1 MLARLYCGDIYRD
14 ATTPREAFTAHFQR
28 PFSTA
33 PAECQ
38 LVEMSLTP
46 DMILVLGL
54 VAFTML
60 MLVLEWIRADMVA
73 LLVVVTI
80 GLTGLIPSER
90 VFNGFA
96 GNAVIAIIA
105 IMIMGEGLDRAG
117 VLNLTARFVMK
128 MARGME
134 SRLGLVINMVA
145 SLFSAII
152 PSQALAALMIP
163 VSSRLS
169 ARTGVPLSR
178 LLLPMAFCI
187 LTATNTT
194 LIANSPLIVLND
206 LIASA
211 NANLPPGAHTIPRF
225 GLFSV
230 TPVGLT
236 LAVIG
241 VLYFYFFGRKL
252 LPGHEDQ
259 RLKVT
264 PGRTESYFAE
274 TYGIGGE
281 TAELTVTAE
290 SPLVGMS
297 IGEVEQLH
305 DAPLIL
311 AIKSGNDARMAPP
324 ADHVIWVGSVLGVL
338 GPREQLNQF
347 ANNQLCRLSTRMR
360 QLGELFNPTRAGIS
374 EVVIPPSSRFIKQ
387 KIGELRL
394 RKRFGISVLAVTRG
408 EQIFRDDLRSVSLRA
423 GDTLALHSNW
433 RDLSLAAEDKDLVVV
448 TDIPKEEQRPG
459 KIWQAVGFFVLAK
472 CLALFTQLDLSVAM
486 MTGAIGMLLTG
497 VLNMDEAYKAINWK
511 TIFVTACLIPLGW
524 SMDSTGTAA
533 WVAQV
538 VLQHLGN
545 ASPYILQASLAI
557 LTLLFSQVM
566 SNVGATVMMVPV
578 AISVAVATGGNPSA
592 YALIVAVSSS
602 NTFLLSSGHPAL
614 MMVTGPGGYRGK
626 DFLRVGIPLTLLV
639 LVVTL
644 VVINLMFR

>member
-1 MLARLYCGDIYRD
+1 VGL
-14 ATTPREAFTAHFQR
+14 T
-28 PFSTA
+28 
-33 PAECQ
+33 
-38 LVEMSLTP
+38 LTP
-46 DMILVLGL
+46 DMMLVLGL
-54 VAFTML
+54 VGFTML

-117 VLNLTARFVMK
+117 VLNLTARFVMR
-128 MARGME
+128 MARGVE

-211 NANLPPGAHTIPRF
+211 NANLLPGAHTIPKF

-252 LPGHEDQ
+252 LPGHEDE

-305 DAPLIL
+305 DSPMIL

-324 ADHVIWVGSVLGVL
+324 VDHVIWVGSVLGVL
-338 GPREQLNQF
+338 GPREQLSQF

-387 KIGELRL
+387 TIGDLRL

-408 EQIFRDDLRSVSLRA
+408 EQVFREDVRTVTLRA
-423 GDTLALHSNW
+423 GDTMVLHSNW
-433 RDLSLAAEDKDLVVV
+433 RDLSLASEDKDLVVV

-497 VLNMDEAYKAINWK
+497 VLNMDEAYKAVNWK

>member
-1 MLARLYCGDIYRD
+1 M
-14 ATTPREAFTAHFQR
+14 
-28 PFSTA
+28 
-33 PAECQ
+33 
-38 LVEMSLTP
+38 V
-46 DMILVLGL
+46 LVLGL
-54 VAFTML
+54 VGFTML

-73 LLVVVTI
+73 LLVVVVI
-80 GLTGLIPSER
+80 GLTGLIPSDR

-96 GNAVIAIIA
+96 GNAVIAIMA

-117 VLNLTARFVMK
+117 VLNLTARFVMR
-128 MARGME
+128 MARGVE
-134 SRLGLVINMVA
+134 SRLGVVINLVA
-145 SLFSAII
+145 SLFSAVI

-211 NANLPPGAHTIPRF
+211 NVNLPPGAHTIPKF

-230 TPVGLT
+230 TPIGLA
-236 LAVIG
+236 LALLG
-241 VLYFYFFGRKL
+241 VAYFYFFGRKL
-252 LPGHEDQ
+252 LPGHEDE

-305 DAPLIL
+305 GAPLIL

-338 GPREQLNQF
+338 GPRDQLTQF

-374 EVVIPPSSRFIKQ
+374 EVVIPPVSRFIKHTV
-387 KIGELRL
+387 GELRL
-394 RKRFGISVLAVTRG
+394 RKRFGISVLAVNRG
-408 EQIFRDDLRSVSLRA
+408 DQVFRDDVRGVNLRA
-423 GDTLALHSNW
+423 GDTVVLHSNW
-433 RDLSLAAEDKDLVVV
+433 RDLALASEDKDLVVV

-472 CLALFTQLDLSVAM
+472 CLALFTNLDLSVAM
-486 MTGAIGMLLTG
+486 MTGAIGMLLSG
-497 VLNMDEAYKAINWK
+497 VLNMDEAYRAINWK

-524 SMDSTGTAA
+524 SMDATGTAA
-533 WVAQV
+533 WIAQV
-538 VLQHLGN
+538 VLQHLGG
-545 ASPYILQASLAI
+545 ASPWVLQACLAI

-566 SNVGATVMMVPV
+566 SNVGATVMMVPI

-614 MMVTGPGGYRGK
+614 MMITGPGGYRGK
-626 DFLRVGIPLTLLV
+626 DFLRVGAPLTVLV

-644 VVINLMFR
+644 IAINLMFH

>member
-1 MLARLYCGDIYRD
+1 VAL
-14 ATTPREAFTAHFQR
+14 T
-28 PFSTA
+28 
-33 PAECQ
+33 
-38 LVEMSLTP
+38 LTP
-46 DMILVLGL
+46 EMMLVLGL
-54 VAFTML
+54 VCFTML

-73 LLVVVTI
+73 LLVVVVI
-80 GLTGLIPSER
+80 GLTGLIPSDR

-105 IMIMGEGLDRAG
+105 IMIMGAGLDRAG
-117 VLNLTARFVMK
+117 VLGLTAQFVMR
-128 MARGME
+128 MARGKE
-134 SRLGLVINMVA
+134 SRLGVVINAVT
-145 SLFSAII
+145 SLFSAVI

-163 VSSRLS
+163 VTSRLS
-169 ARTGVPLSR
+169 ARTGVPISR

-211 NANLPPGAHTIPRF
+211 NANLPPGAQTVPKF

-230 TPVGLT
+230 TPVGLA
-236 LAVIG
+236 LAVAG
-241 VLYFYFFGRKL
+241 VLFFYLYANKL
-252 LPGHEDQ
+252 LPEREDERQ
-259 RLKVT
+259 KVT

-274 TYGIGGE
+274 TYGIVGE
-281 TAELTVTAE
+281 TSELTVTAE

-305 DAPLIL
+305 GAPLIL
-311 AIKSGNDARMAPP
+311 AIKSGNEARMAPP
-324 ADHVIWVGSVLGVL
+324 ADQVIWVGSVLGVL
-338 GPREQLNQF
+338 GPREQLAQF

-374 EVVIPPSSRFIKQ
+374 EAVVPPNSRFIRQ
-387 KIGELRL
+387 SLGDLRL
-394 RKRFGISVLAVTRG
+394 RKRYGISVLAVHRG
-408 EQIFRDDLRSVSLRA
+408 DQVFRDDLRAVNLRA
-423 GDTLALHSNW
+423 GDTLVLHSSW

-448 TDIPKEEQRPG
+448 TDIPREEQRPN
-459 KIWQAVGFFVLAK
+459 KIWQAVAFFLLAK
-472 CLALFTQLDLSVAM
+472 GLALFTNLDLSVAM
-486 MTGAIGMLLTG
+486 MTGAIGMLLCG
-497 VLNMDEAYKAINWK
+497 VLNMDEAYKAVNWK

-533 WVAQV
+533 WVAQEV
-538 VLQHLGN
+538 LVHLGHASPWVLQ
-545 ASPYILQASLAI
+545 SSLAI

-614 MMVTGPGGYRGK
+614 MMVTGPGDYSSR
-626 DFLRVGIPLTLLV
+626 DFLRAGVPLTLIV
-639 LVVTL
+639 LVITL
-644 VVINLMFR
+644 VVINLMYR

>member
-1 MLARLYCGDIYRD
+1 MAL
-14 ATTPREAFTAHFQR
+14 
-28 PFSTA
+28 
-33 PAECQ
+33 
-38 LVEMSLTP
+38 SLTP
-46 DMILVLGL
+46 EMVLVLGL
-54 VAFTML
+54 VGFTML

-73 LLVVVTI
+73 LLVVVVI
-80 GLTGLIPSER
+80 GLTGLIPSDR

-117 VLNLTARFVMK
+117 VLGLTANFVMR
-128 MARGME
+128 MARGVE
-134 SRLGLVINMVA
+134 SRLGVVINLVA
-145 SLFSAII
+145 SLFSAVI

-163 VSSRLS
+163 VSSRLA

-211 NANLPPGAHTIPRF
+211 NVNLPPGAHTIPKF

-236 LAVIG
+236 LALLG
-241 VLYFYFFGRKL
+241 VGYFYFFGHRL
-252 LPGHEDQ
+252 LPGHEDE

-274 TYGIGGE
+274 TYGIVGE

-305 DAPLIL
+305 GAPLIL

-374 EVVIPPSSRFIKQ
+374 EVVIPPVSRFIRQ
-387 KIGELRL
+387 TVGELRL
-394 RKRFGISVLAVTRG
+394 RKRFGISVLAVNRG
-408 EQIFRDDLRSVSLRA
+408 DQVFRDDVRSVSLRA
-423 GDTLALHSNW
+423 GDTVVLHSNW
-433 RDLSLAAEDKDLVVV
+433 RDLSLAAEDRDLVVV
-448 TDIPKEEQRPG
+448 TDIPKEQQRPG

-472 CLALFTQLDLSVAM
+472 CLALFTNLDLSVAM

-497 VLNMDEAYKAINWK
+497 VLNMDEAYKAVNWK

-524 SMDSTGTAA
+524 SMDATGTAA
-533 WVAQV
+533 WIAQV
-538 VLQHLGN
+538 VLDHLGS
-545 ASPYILQASLAI
+545 ASPWLLQLCLAV

-566 SNVGATVMMVPV
+566 SNVGATVMMVPI

-614 MMVTGPGGYRGK
+614 MMVTGPGGYKGR
-626 DFLRVGIPLTLLV
+626 DFLRVGLPLTFLV

-644 VVINLMFR
+644 LAINLLFH

>member
-1 MLARLYCGDIYRD
+1 VGL
-14 ATTPREAFTAHFQR
+14 
-28 PFSTA
+28 
-33 PAECQ
+33 
-38 LVEMSLTP
+38 SLTP
-46 DMILVLGL
+46 EMYLVLGL
-54 VAFTML
+54 VAFTMV

-73 LLVVVTI
+73 LLVVVVI
-80 GLTGLIPSER
+80 GLTGLIPPDR

-96 GNAVIAIIA
+96 GTAVIAIIA

-117 VLNLTARFVMK
+117 VLNLTAQFVIR
-128 MARGME
+128 MAGGME
-134 SRLGLVINMVA
+134 SRLGVVINVVA
-145 SLFSAII
+145 SMFSSVI

-169 ARTGVPLSR
+169 ARTGVPISR

-194 LIANSPLIVLND
+194 LIANSSLIVLND

-211 NANLPPGAHTIPRF
+211 NANLLPGAHTIAKF

-230 TPVGLT
+230 TPVGLA
-236 LAVIG
+236 LALVG
-241 VLYFYFFGRKL
+241 VLYFYLFGRKL
-252 LPGHEDQ
+252 LPGHEDE

-274 TYGIGGE
+274 TYGIVGE

-305 DAPLIL
+305 DSPLIL
-311 AIKSGNDARMAPP
+311 AIKSGNEARMAPP
-324 ADHVIWVGSVLGVL
+324 GDLVIWVGSVLGVL

-347 ANNQLCRLSTRMR
+347 ANNQLCRLSTQMR

-374 EVVIPPSSRFIKQ
+374 EVVIPPVSRFIKQ
-387 KIGELRL
+387 TIGDLRL

-408 EQIFRDDLRSVSLRA
+408 EQVFRDDVREVSLRA
-423 GDTLALHSNW
+423 GDTVVLHSNW
-433 RDLSLAAEDKDLVVV
+433 RDLALAAEDKDLVVV

-459 KIWQAVGFFVLAK
+459 KIWQAVGFFLMAQG
-472 CLALFTQLDLSVAM
+472 LALFTNLDLSVAM
-486 MTGAIGMLLTG
+486 MTGAVAMLLSG
-497 VLNMDEAYKAINWK
+497 VLNMDEAYRAVNWK
-511 TIFVTACLIPLGW
+511 TVFVIACLIPLGW
-524 SMDSTGTAA
+524 SMDATGTAA
-533 WVAQV
+533 WLAQQI
-538 VLQHLGN
+538 LHYFGSS
-545 ASPYILQASLAI
+545 SPYLLQLVLAL

-566 SNVGATVMMVPV
+566 SNVGATVMMVPI

-614 MMVTGPGGYRGK
+614 MMITGPGGYRGK
-626 DFLRVGIPLTLLV
+626 DFLRIGLPLTGLILL
-639 LVVTL
+639 VTL
-644 VVINLMFR
+644 VAINLMFH

>member
-1 MLARLYCGDIYRD
+1 MGL
-14 ATTPREAFTAHFQR
+14 
-28 PFSTA
+28 
-33 PAECQ
+33 
-38 LVEMSLTP
+38 SLTP
-46 DMILVLGL
+46 EMILVLGL
-54 VAFTML
+54 VGFTML

-73 LLVVVTI
+73 LLVVVVI

-117 VLNLTARFVMK
+117 VLNLTARFVMR

-134 SRLGLVINMVA
+134 SRLGVVINLVA
-145 SLFSAII
+145 SLFSAVI

-163 VSSRLS
+163 VSSRLA

-211 NANLPPGAHTIPRF
+211 NANLPPGAHTIPKF

-230 TPVGLT
+230 TPIGLA
-236 LAVIG
+236 LALLG
-241 VLYFYFFGRKL
+241 VAYFYFFGRKI
-252 LPGHEDQ
+252 LPGHEDE

-297 IGEVEQLH
+297 IGEVEQLYE
-305 DAPLIL
+305 APLIL

-374 EVVIPPSSRFIKQ
+374 EVVIPPVSRFIKHTVA
-387 KIGELRL
+387 ELRL
-394 RKRFGISVLAVTRG
+394 RKRFGISVLAVNRG
-408 EQIFRDDLRSVSLRA
+408 EQVFRDDVRAVSLRA
-423 GDTLALHSNW
+423 GDTVVLHSNW
-433 RDLSLAAEDKDLVVV
+433 RDLALAAEDKDLVVV
-448 TDIPKEEQRPG
+448 TDIPKEQQRPG

-472 CLALFTQLDLSVAM
+472 CLALFTNLDLSVAM
-486 MTGAIGMLLTG
+486 MTGAIGMLLSG
-497 VLNMDEAYKAINWK
+497 VLNMDEAYKAVNWK

-524 SMDSTGTAA
+524 SMDATGTAA
-533 WVAQV
+533 WIAQGILDHLGSASPW
-538 VLQHLGN
+538 VLQACLG
-545 ASPYILQASLAI
+545 I

-566 SNVGATVMMVPV
+566 SNVGATVMMVPI

-614 MMVTGPGGYRGK
+614 MMVTGPGGYKSK
-626 DFLRVGIPLTLLV
+626 DFLRVGAPLTLLV
-639 LVVTL
+639 LAVTL
-644 VVINLMFR
+644 VAVNLLFR

>member
-1 MLARLYCGDIYRD
+1 MGL
-14 ATTPREAFTAHFQR
+14 T
-28 PFSTA
+28 
-33 PAECQ
+33 
-38 LVEMSLTP
+38 LTP
-46 DMILVLGL
+46 DMMLVLGL
-54 VAFTML
+54 VGFTML

-134 SRLGLVINMVA
+134 SRLGVVINMVA

-211 NANLPPGAHTIPRF
+211 NANLLPGAHTIPKF

-236 LAVIG
+236 LAVVG

-252 LPGHEDQ
+252 LPGHEDE

-305 DAPLIL
+305 DSPMIL

-324 ADHVIWVGSVLGVL
+324 VDHVIWVGSVLGVL
-338 GPREQLNQF
+338 GPREQLTQF

-387 KIGELRL
+387 TIGDLRL

-408 EQIFRDDLRSVSLRA
+408 DQVFREDVRAVTLRA
-423 GDTLALHSNW
+423 GDTLVLHSNW
-433 RDLSLAAEDKDLVVV
+433 RDLSLASEDKDLVVV

-497 VLNMDEAYKAINWK
+497 VLNMDEAYKGINWK

-533 WVAQV
+533 WVAQE
-538 VLQHLGN
+538 VLQHLGGH
-545 ASPYILQASLAI
+545 SHWLLQLALAI

-614 MMVTGPGGYRGK
+614 MMVTGPGGYRSK
-626 DFLRVGIPLTLLV
+626 DFLRVGLPLTFIV
-639 LVVTL
+639 LVVTVL
-644 VVINLMFR
+644 VINLMFH

>member
-1 MLARLYCGDIYRD
+1 VGL
-14 ATTPREAFTAHFQR
+14 
-28 PFSTA
+28 
-33 PAECQ
+33 
-38 LVEMSLTP
+38 SLTP
-46 DMILVLGL
+46 EMILVLGL
-54 VAFTML
+54 VGFTML

-73 LLVVVTI
+73 LLVVVVI

-117 VLNLTARFVMK
+117 VLNLTARFVMR

-134 SRLGLVINMVA
+134 SRLGVVINLVA
-145 SLFSAII
+145 SLFSAVI

-211 NANLPPGAHTIPRF
+211 NVNLPPGAHTIPKF

-230 TPVGLT
+230 TPIGLT
-236 LAVIG
+236 LALVG
-241 VLYFYFFGRKL
+241 VAYFYFFGRKL
-252 LPGHEDQ
+252 LPGHEDE

-305 DAPLIL
+305 GAPLIL

-338 GPREQLNQF
+338 GPREQLTQF

-374 EVVIPPSSRFIKQ
+374 EVVIPPVSRFIKHTV
-387 KIGELRL
+387 GELRL

-408 EQIFRDDLRSVSLRA
+408 EQVFRDDVRGVSLRA
-423 GDTLALHSNW
+423 GDTVVLHSNW
-433 RDLSLAAEDKDLVVV
+433 RDLALAAEDKDLVVV

-472 CLALFTQLDLSVAM
+472 CLALFTNLDLSVAM
-486 MTGAIGMLLTG
+486 MTGAIGMLLSG

-524 SMDSTGTAA
+524 SMDATGTAA
-533 WVAQV
+533 WIAQV
-538 VLQHLGN
+538 VLEHLGG
-545 ASPYILQASLAI
+545 ASPWVLQACLAI

-566 SNVGATVMMVPV
+566 SNVGATVMMVPI

-614 MMVTGPGGYRGK
+614 MMVTGPGGYKGK
-626 DFLRVGIPLTLLV
+626 DFLRVGAPLTALV

-644 VVINLMFR
+644 LAINLMFH

>member
-1 MLARLYCGDIYRD
+1 
-14 ATTPREAFTAHFQR
+14 
-28 PFSTA
+28 
-33 PAECQ
+33 
-38 LVEMSLTP
+38 
-46 DMILVLGL
+46 MILVLGL
-54 VAFTML
+54 VGFTML

-73 LLVVVTI
+73 LLVVVVI
-80 GLTGLIPSER
+80 GLTGLIPSDR

-117 VLNLTARFVMK
+117 VLNLTANFVMR

-134 SRLGLVINMVA
+134 SRLGVVINLVA
-145 SLFSAII
+145 SLFSAVI

-163 VSSRLS
+163 VSSRLA

-211 NANLPPGAHTIPRF
+211 NVNLPPGAHTIPKF

-230 TPVGLT
+230 TPIGLT
-236 LAVIG
+236 LALLG
-241 VLYFYFFGRKL
+241 VGYFYFFGRKL
-252 LPGHEDQ
+252 LPGHEDE

-274 TYGIGGE
+274 TYGIVGE

-305 DAPLIL
+305 GAPLIL
-311 AIKSGNDARMAPP
+311 AIRSGNDARMAPP

-374 EVVIPPSSRFIKQ
+374 EVVIPPVSRFIRHTV
-387 KIGELRL
+387 GELRL
-394 RKRFGISVLAVTRG
+394 RKRFGISVLAVNRG
-408 EQIFRDDLRSVSLRA
+408 DQVFRDDVRAVSLRA
-423 GDTLALHSNW
+423 GDTVVLHSNW
-433 RDLSLAAEDKDLVVV
+433 RDLSLAAEDRDLVVV
-448 TDIPKEEQRPG
+448 TDIPKEQQRPG

-472 CLALFTQLDLSVAM
+472 CLALFTNLDLSVAM
-486 MTGAIGMLLTG
+486 MTGAIGMLLSG

-524 SMDSTGTAA
+524 SMD
-533 WVAQV
+533 
-538 VLQHLGN
+538 
-545 ASPYILQASLAI
+545 
-557 LTLLFSQVM
+557 
-566 SNVGATVMMVPV
+566 
-578 AISVAVATGGNPSA
+578 ATG
-592 YALIVAVSSS
+592 
-602 NTFLLSSGHPAL
+602 
-614 MMVTGPGGYRGK
+614 
-626 DFLRVGIPLTLLV
+626 
-639 LVVTL
+639 
-644 VVINLMFR
+644 

>member
-1 MLARLYCGDIYRD
+1 MGL
-14 ATTPREAFTAHFQR
+14 
-28 PFSTA
+28 
-33 PAECQ
+33 
-38 LVEMSLTP
+38 SLTP
-46 DMILVLGL
+46 EMILVLGL
-54 VAFTML
+54 VGFTML

-73 LLVVVTI
+73 LLVVVVI

-117 VLNLTARFVMK
+117 VLNLTARFVMR

-134 SRLGLVINMVA
+134 SRLGVVINLVA
-145 SLFSAII
+145 SLFSAVI

-211 NANLPPGAHTIPRF
+211 NVNLPPGAHTIPKF

-230 TPVGLT
+230 TPIGLT
-236 LAVIG
+236 LALLG
-241 VLYFYFFGRKL
+241 VAYFYFFGRKL
-252 LPGHEDQ
+252 LPGHEDE

-305 DAPLIL
+305 GAPLIL

-338 GPREQLNQF
+338 GPRDQLAQF
-347 ANNQLCRLSTRMR
+347 ANNHLCRLSTRMR

-374 EVVIPPSSRFIKQ
+374 EVVIPPVSRFIKHTV
-387 KIGELRL
+387 GELRL

-408 EQIFRDDLRSVSLRA
+408 EQVFRDDVRGVSLRA
-423 GDTLALHSNW
+423 GDTVVLHSNW
-433 RDLSLAAEDKDLVVV
+433 RDLALAAEDKDLVVV

-472 CLALFTQLDLSVAM
+472 CLALFTNLDLSVAM
-486 MTGAIGMLLTG
+486 MTGAIGMLLSG

-524 SMDSTGTAA
+524 SMDATGTAA
-533 WVAQV
+533 WIAQV
-538 VLQHLGN
+538 VLQHLGG
-545 ASPYILQASLAI
+545 ASPWVLQACLAI

-566 SNVGATVMMVPV
+566 SNVGATVMMVPI

-614 MMVTGPGGYRGK
+614 MMVTGPGGYKGK
-626 DFLRVGIPLTLLV
+626 DFLRVGAPLTLLV

-644 VVINLMFR
+644 IAINLMFH

>member
-1 MLARLYCGDIYRD
+1 
-14 ATTPREAFTAHFQR
+14 
-28 PFSTA
+28 
-33 PAECQ
+33 
-38 LVEMSLTP
+38 
-46 DMILVLGL
+46 
-54 VAFTML
+54 

-117 VLNLTARFVMK
+117 VLNLTARFVMR

-211 NANLPPGAHTIPRF
+211 NANLLPGAHTIPKF

-230 TPVGLT
+230 TPVGLS
-236 LAVIG
+236 LAVVG

-252 LPGHEDQ
+252 LPGHEDE

-305 DAPLIL
+305 DSPMIL

-324 ADHVIWVGSVLGVL
+324 VDHVIWVGSVLGVL
-338 GPREQLNQF
+338 GPRDQLSQF

-387 KIGELRL
+387 TIGDLRL

-408 EQIFRDDLRSVSLRA
+408 DQIFRDDVRAVALRA
-423 GDTLALHSNW
+423 GDTMVLHSNW

-497 VLNMDEAYKAINWK
+497 VLNMDEAYKAVNWK

-533 WVAQV
+533 WVAQE
-538 VLQHLGN
+538 VLQHLGGH
-545 ASPYILQASLAI
+545 SHWLLQLALAI

-614 MMVTGPGGYRGK
+614 MMVTGPGGYRSQ
-626 DFLRVGIPLTLLV
+626 DFLRVGLPLTFVV

-644 VVINLMFR
+644 LAINLMFH

>member
-1 MLARLYCGDIYRD
+1 VAL
-14 ATTPREAFTAHFQR
+14 
-28 PFSTA
+28 
-33 PAECQ
+33 
-38 LVEMSLTP
+38 SLTP
-46 DMILVLGL
+46 EMILVLGL
-54 VAFTML
+54 VGFTML
-60 MLVLEWIRADMVA
+60 MLVLEWVRADMVA
-73 LLVVVTI
+73 LLVVVVI

-117 VLNLTARFVMK
+117 VLNATAHFVVRMS
-128 MARGME
+128 RGAE
-134 SRLGLVINMVA
+134 SRLGVVINLVA
-145 SLFSAII
+145 SLFSSVI

-163 VSSRLS
+163 VSSRLA
-169 ARTGVPLSR
+169 ARTGVPLSK

-194 LIANSPLIVLND
+194 LIANSSLIVLND

-211 NANLPPGAHTIPRF
+211 NANLLPGAHTIPKF

-230 TPVGLT
+230 TPIGLA
-236 LAVIG
+236 LAAVG
-241 VLYFYFFGRKL
+241 VLYFYLFGRKL
-252 LPGHEDQ
+252 LPGHEDE

-305 DAPLIL
+305 EAPLIL
-311 AIKSGNDARMAPP
+311 AIKSSNDARMAPP
-324 ADHVIWVGSVLGVL
+324 ADHVIWVGSVLGVF
-338 GPREQLNQF
+338 GPREQLAQF
-347 ANNQLCRLSTRMR
+347 ANNQLCRLSSRMR

-374 EVVIPPSSRFIKQ
+374 EVVIPPVSRFIKHTVA
-387 KIGELRL
+387 ELRL
-394 RKRFGISVLAVTRG
+394 RKRFGISVLAVNRG
-408 EQIFRDDLRSVSLRA
+408 DQVFRDDVRTVSLRA
-423 GDTLALHSNW
+423 GDTVVLHSNW
-433 RDLSLAAEDKDLVVV
+433 RDLALAAEDKDLVVV
-448 TDIPKEEQRPG
+448 TDIPKEQQRPG
-459 KIWQAVGFFVLAK
+459 KIWQAVGFFLMAQ
-472 CLALFTQLDLSVAM
+472 CLALFTNLDLAVAM
-486 MTGAIGMLLTG
+486 MTGAIAMLLTG
-497 VLNMDEAYKAINWK
+497 VLNMDEAYKAVNWK
-511 TIFVTACLIPLGW
+511 TVFVIACLIPLGW
-524 SMDSTGTAA
+524 SMDATGTAA
-533 WVAQV
+533 WLAQQ
-538 VLQHLGN
+538 VLYYLGN
-545 ASPYILQASLAI
+545 SSPYLLQLVLAV

-566 SNVGATVMMVPV
+566 SNVGATVMMVPI

-614 MMVTGPGGYRGK
+614 MMITGPGGYKGK
-626 DFLRVGIPLTLLV
+626 DFLRVGLPLTFLV

-644 VVINLMFR
+644 LAINLIFR

>member
-1 MLARLYCGDIYRD
+1 VAL
-14 ATTPREAFTAHFQR
+14 
-28 PFSTA
+28 
-33 PAECQ
+33 
-38 LVEMSLTP
+38 SLTP
-46 DMILVLGL
+46 EMILVLGL
-54 VAFTML
+54 VGFTML
-60 MLVLEWIRADMVA
+60 MLVLEWVRADMVA
-73 LLVVVTI
+73 LLVVVVI

-117 VLNLTARFVMK
+117 VLNLTANFVMR
-128 MARGME
+128 MARGAE
-134 SRLGLVINMVA
+134 SRLGVVINLVA
-145 SLFSAII
+145 SLFSAVI

-163 VSSRLS
+163 VSSRLA
-169 ARTGVPLSR
+169 ARTGVPLSK

-211 NANLPPGAHTIPRF
+211 NVNLPPGAHTIPKF

-236 LAVIG
+236 LALLG
-241 VLYFYFFGRKL
+241 VGYFYFFGRKL
-252 LPGHEDQ
+252 LPGHEDE

-274 TYGIGGE
+274 TYGIVGE

-297 IGEVEQLH
+297 IGEVEQLYE
-305 DAPLIL
+305 APLIL

-374 EVVIPPSSRFIKQ
+374 EVVIPPVSRFIKHTV
-387 KIGELRL
+387 GELRL
-394 RKRFGISVLAVTRG
+394 RKRFGISVLAVNRG
-408 EQIFRDDLRSVSLRA
+408 DQVLRDDVRSVSLRA
-423 GDTLALHSNW
+423 GDTVVLHSNW
-433 RDLSLAAEDKDLVVV
+433 RDLSLAAEERDLVVV
-448 TDIPKEEQRPG
+448 TDIPKEQQRPG
-459 KIWQAVGFFVLAK
+459 KIWQAVGFFLLAK
-472 CLALFTQLDLSVAM
+472 CLALFTNLDLSVAM
-486 MTGAIGMLLTG
+486 MTGAIGMLLSG

-524 SMDSTGTAA
+524 SMDATGTAA
-533 WVAQV
+533 WIAQV
-538 VLQHLGN
+538 VLDHLGS
-545 ASPYILQASLAI
+545 ASPWLLQLCLAI

-566 SNVGATVMMVPV
+566 SNVGATVMMVPI

-614 MMVTGPGGYRGK
+614 MMVTGPGGYKGK
-626 DFLRVGIPLTLLV
+626 DFLRVGLPLTFLV

-644 VVINLMFR
+644 LAINLLFH

>member
-1 MLARLYCGDIYRD
+1 MGL
-14 ATTPREAFTAHFQR
+14 T
-28 PFSTA
+28 
-33 PAECQ
+33 
-38 LVEMSLTP
+38 LTP
-46 DMILVLGL
+46 DMMLVLGL

-117 VLNLTARFVMK
+117 VLNLTARFVMR

-211 NANLPPGAHTIPRF
+211 NANLLPGAHTIPKF

-236 LAVIG
+236 LAVVG

-252 LPGHEDQ
+252 LPGHEDE

-305 DAPLIL
+305 DSPMIL

-338 GPREQLNQF
+338 GPREQLTQF

-360 QLGELFNPTRAGIS
+360 QLSELFNPTRAGIS

-387 KIGELRL
+387 TVGELRL

-408 EQIFRDDLRSVSLRA
+408 DQVFRDDVRTLSLRA
-423 GDTLALHSNW
+423 GDTMVLHSNW
-433 RDLSLAAEDKDLVVV
+433 RDLSLASEDKDLVVV

-497 VLNMDEAYKAINWK
+497 VLNMDEAYKAVNWK

-533 WVAQV
+533 WVAQE
-538 VLQHLGN
+538 VLQHLGGH
-545 ASPYILQASLAI
+545 SHWLLQLALAI

-626 DFLRVGIPLTLLV
+626 DFLRVGIPLTFVV

-644 VVINLMFR
+644 VAINLMFH

>member
-1 MLARLYCGDIYRD
+1 
-14 ATTPREAFTAHFQR
+14 
-28 PFSTA
+28 
-33 PAECQ
+33 
-38 LVEMSLTP
+38 
-46 DMILVLGL
+46 MILVLGL
-54 VAFTML
+54 VGFTML

-73 LLVVVTI
+73 LLVVVVI
-80 GLTGLIPSER
+80 GLTGLIPSDR

-105 IMIMGEGLDRAG
+105 IMIMGAGLDRAG
-117 VLNLTARFVMK
+117 VLSLTANFVMR
-128 MARGME
+128 MARGVE
-134 SRLGLVINMVA
+134 SRLGVVINLVT
-145 SLFSAII
+145 SLFSAVI

-163 VSSRLS
+163 VTSRLA
-169 ARTGVPLSR
+169 ARTGVPISR

-206 LIASA
+206 LVASA
-211 NANLPPGAHTIPRF
+211 NANLPAGAHTIPKF

-230 TPVGLT
+230 TPVGLV
-236 LAVIG
+236 LALAG
-241 VLYFYFFGRKL
+241 VGFFYFFGKKL
-252 LPGHEDQ
+252 LPEREDE

-264 PGRTESYFAE
+264 PGRTESYFAD
-274 TYGIGGE
+274 TYGIVGE

-297 IGEVEQLH
+297 IGEVEQLYG
-305 DAPLIL
+305 APLIL

-338 GPREQLNQF
+338 GPREQLSHF
-347 ANNQLCRLSTRMR
+347 ANNQLCKLSPRMR

-374 EVVIPPSSRFIKQ
+374 EAVIPPSSRFLKQ
-387 KIGELRL
+387 TVGDLRL
-394 RKRFGISVLAVTRG
+394 RKRYGISVLAVNRG
-408 EQIFRDDLRSVSLRA
+408 DQVYRDDVRSVSLRA
-423 GDTLALHSNW
+423 GDTLVLHSSW
-433 RDLSLAAEDKDLVVV
+433 RDLGLATEDKDLVVV

-459 KIWQAVGFFVLAK
+459 KIWQAVGFFLLAK
-472 CLALFTQLDLSVAM
+472 CLALFTHLDLSVAM

-524 SMDSTGTAA
+524 SMDATGAAA
-533 WVAQV
+533 WIAQV
-538 VLQHLGN
+538 VLQHLGHT
-545 ASPYILQASLAI
+545 SHWVLQLSLAV

-566 SNVGATVMMVPV
+566 SNVGATVMMVPI

-614 MMVTGPGGYRGK
+614 MMVAGPGGYRGK
-626 DFLRVGIPLTLLV
+626 DFLRVGLPLTGMVLV
-639 LVVTL
+639 LTL
-644 VVINLMFR
+644 VVINLMYR

>member
-1 MLARLYCGDIYRD
+1 MGL
-14 ATTPREAFTAHFQR
+14 
-28 PFSTA
+28 
-33 PAECQ
+33 
-38 LVEMSLTP
+38 SLSP
-46 DMILVLGL
+46 EMILVLGL
-54 VAFTML
+54 LGFTMV

-80 GLTGLIPSER
+80 GLTGLLPSDR

-117 VLNLTARFVMK
+117 VLTHTARFVMR
-128 MARGME
+128 MASGVE
-134 SRLGLVINMVA
+134 SRLGMVINVVA
-145 SLFSAII
+145 SLFSAVI

-169 ARTGVPLSR
+169 ARTGVPISR
-178 LLLPMAFCI
+178 LLLPMSFCI
-187 LTATNTT
+187 LTGTNTT

-211 NANLPPGAHTIPRF
+211 NANLPAGAHTIPKF

-230 TPVGLT
+230 TPVGLA
-236 LAVIG
+236 LAIAG
-241 VLYFYFFGRKL
+241 VAYFYFFGRKL

-290 SPLVGMS
+290 SALVGMS
-297 IGEVEQLH
+297 IGEAEALH
-305 DAPLIL
+305 EAPLIL

-374 EVVIPPSSRFIKQ
+374 EVVIPPVSRFIKHTVA
-387 KIGELRL
+387 ELRL

-408 EQIFRDDLRSVSLRA
+408 EQVFRDDVRGVSLRA
-423 GDTLALHSNW
+423 GDTMVLHSNW
-433 RDLSLAAEDKDLVVV
+433 HDLALASEDKDLVVV
-448 TDIPKEEQRPG
+448 TDIPKEQQRPG
-459 KIWQAVGFFVLAK
+459 KIWQAVGFFLMAQG
-472 CLALFTQLDLSVAM
+472 LALFTDLDLSLSM
-486 MTGAIGMLLTG
+486 MTGAIAMLLTG
-497 VLNMDEAYKAINWK
+497 VLNMDEAYKAVNWK
-511 TIFVTACLIPLGW
+511 TIFVVACLIPLGW
-524 SMDSTGTAA
+524 SMDATGTAA
-533 WVAQV
+533 WIAQQVLVHLGGVAPW
-538 VLQHLGN
+538 VLQLC
-545 ASPYILQASLAI
+545 LAV
-557 LTLLFSQVM
+557 LTLLFAQMM
-566 SNVGATVMMVPV
+566 SNVGATVMMVPI
-578 AISVAVATGGNPSA
+578 AISVAVATGANPSA

-602 NTFLLSSGHPAL
+602 NTFLLSAGHPAL
-614 MMVTGPGGYRGK
+614 MMITGPGGYKSK
-626 DFLRVGIPLTLLV
+626 DFLRVGAPLTLVV

>member
-1 MLARLYCGDIYRD
+1 MG
-14 ATTPREAFTAHFQR
+14 P
-28 PFSTA
+28 
-33 PAECQ
+33 
-38 LVEMSLTP
+38 SLTP
-46 DMILVLGL
+46 EMIMVLGL
-54 VAFTML
+54 VGFTML

-73 LLVVVTI
+73 LLVVVAI
-80 GLTGLIPSER
+80 GLTGLIPSDR

-117 VLNLTARFVMK
+117 VLNLTARFVMR
-128 MARGME
+128 MARGVE
-134 SRLGLVINMVA
+134 SRLGLVINLVA
-145 SLFSAII
+145 SLFSAVI

-169 ARTGVPLSR
+169 ARTGVPISR

-211 NANLPPGAHTIPRF
+211 NANLLPGAHTIPKF

-230 TPVGLT
+230 TPVGLA
-236 LAVIG
+236 LSLVG

-252 LPGHEDQ
+252 LPGHEDE

-297 IGEVEQLH
+297 IGEVEQLY

-311 AIKSGNDARMAPP
+311 AIKSGNEARMAPP

-338 GPREQLNQF
+338 GPREQLTRF
-347 ANNQLCRLSTRMR
+347 ANNQLCRLSTHMR

-374 EVVIPPSSRFIKQ
+374 EVVIPPVSRFIKQ
-387 KIGELRL
+387 TVGDLRL

-408 EQIFRDDLRSVSLRA
+408 EQVFRDDVRGVTLRA
-423 GDTLALHSNW
+423 GDTLVVHSNW

-472 CLALFTQLDLSVAM
+472 CLALFTHLDLSVAM

-524 SMDSTGTAA
+524 SMDATGTAA
-533 WVAQV
+533 WIAQQ
-538 VLQHLGN
+538 VLQHMGTSSHWL
-545 ASPYILQASLAI
+545 LQACLAI

-566 SNVGATVMMVPV
+566 SNVGATVMMVPI

-626 DFLRVGIPLTLLV
+626 DFLRVGLPLTLVV

-644 VVINLMFR
+644 IAINLMFR

>member
-1 MLARLYCGDIYRD
+1 MGL
-14 ATTPREAFTAHFQR
+14 
-28 PFSTA
+28 
-33 PAECQ
+33 
-38 LVEMSLTP
+38 SLTP
-46 DMILVLGL
+46 EMILVLGL
-54 VAFTML
+54 VGFTML

-73 LLVVVTI
+73 LLVVVVI
-80 GLTGLIPSER
+80 GLTGLLPSDR

-96 GNAVIAIIA
+96 GNAVIAIMA

-117 VLNLTARFVMK
+117 VLALTANFVMR
-128 MARGME
+128 MARGVE
-134 SRLGLVINMVA
+134 SRLGLVINVVT
-145 SLFSAII
+145 SLFSAVI

-211 NANLPPGAHTIPRF
+211 NVNLPPGAHTIPKF

-230 TPVGLT
+230 TPVGLA
-236 LAVIG
+236 LALIG
-241 VLYFYFFGRKL
+241 VLYFYLFGRKL
-252 LPGHEDQ
+252 LPAREDD

-297 IGEVEQLH
+297 IGEAEQLH

-311 AIKSGNDARMAPP
+311 AIKSNNDARMAPP

-338 GPREQLNQF
+338 GPREQLAQF
-347 ANNQLCRLSTRMR
+347 ANNQLCRLSSRMR
-360 QLGELFNPTRAGIS
+360 QLGELFNASRAGIS

-387 KIGELRL
+387 TVGDLRL
-394 RKRFGISVLAVTRG
+394 RKRFGISVLAVYRG
-408 EQIFRDDLRSVSLRA
+408 DQAFNDDVRGVNLRA
-423 GDTLALHSNW
+423 GDTLVLHSNW
-433 RDLSLAAEDKDLVVV
+433 RDLALAAEDRDLVIV

-459 KIWQAVGFFVLAK
+459 KIWHAVGFFVLAK
-472 CLALFTQLDLSVAM
+472 CLALFTNLDLSVAM

-524 SMDSTGTAA
+524 SMDATGTAA
-533 WVAQV
+533 WLAQEM
-538 VLQHLGN
+538 LQQLGH
-545 ASPYILQASLAI
+545 AAPWILQASLAV

-566 SNVGATVMMVPV
+566 SNVGATVMMVPI
-578 AISVAVATGGNPSA
+578 AISVAIATGGNPSA

-614 MMVTGPGGYRGK
+614 MMVTGPGGYRAK
-626 DFLRVGIPLTLLV
+626 DFLRVGIPLTLAML
-639 LVVTL
+639 LVTL
-644 VVINLMFR
+644 VAINLLFR

>member
-1 MLARLYCGDIYRD
+1 VGL
-14 ATTPREAFTAHFQR
+14 
-28 PFSTA
+28 
-33 PAECQ
+33 
-38 LVEMSLTP
+38 SLTP
-46 DMILVLGL
+46 EMVLVLGL
-54 VAFTML
+54 VGFTML

-73 LLVVVTI
+73 LLVVVVI
-80 GLTGLIPSER
+80 GLTGLIPSDR

-96 GNAVIAIIA
+96 GNAVIAIMA

-117 VLNLTARFVMK
+117 VLNLTARFVMR
-128 MARGME
+128 MARGVE
-134 SRLGLVINMVA
+134 SRLGVVINLVA
-145 SLFSAII
+145 SLFSAVI

-211 NANLPPGAHTIPRF
+211 NVNLPPGAHTIPKF

-230 TPVGLT
+230 TPIGLA
-236 LAVIG
+236 LALLG
-241 VLYFYFFGRKL
+241 VAYFYFFGRKL
-252 LPGHEDQ
+252 LPGHEDE

-305 DAPLIL
+305 GAPLIL

-338 GPREQLNQF
+338 GPRDQLTQF

-374 EVVIPPSSRFIKQ
+374 EVVIPPVSRFIKHTV
-387 KIGELRL
+387 GELRL
-394 RKRFGISVLAVTRG
+394 RKRFGISVLAVNRG
-408 EQIFRDDLRSVSLRA
+408 DQVFRDDVRGVNLRA
-423 GDTLALHSNW
+423 GDTVVLHSNW
-433 RDLSLAAEDKDLVVV
+433 RDLALASEDKDLVVV

-472 CLALFTQLDLSVAM
+472 CLALFTNLDLSVAM
-486 MTGAIGMLLTG
+486 MTGAIGMLLSG
-497 VLNMDEAYKAINWK
+497 VLNMDEAYRAINWK

-524 SMDSTGTAA
+524 SMDATGTAA
-533 WVAQV
+533 WIAQV
-538 VLQHLGN
+538 VLQHLGG
-545 ASPYILQASLAI
+545 ASPWVLQACLAI

-566 SNVGATVMMVPV
+566 SNVGATVMMVPI

-614 MMVTGPGGYRGK
+614 MMITGPGGYKGK
-626 DFLRVGIPLTLLV
+626 DFLRVGAPLTVLV

-644 VVINLMFR
+644 IAINLMFH

>member
-1 MLARLYCGDIYRD
+1 
-14 ATTPREAFTAHFQR
+14 
-28 PFSTA
+28 
-33 PAECQ
+33 
-38 LVEMSLTP
+38 
-46 DMILVLGL
+46 MILVLGL
-54 VAFTML
+54 LVFTML

-80 GLTGLIPSER
+80 GLTGLIPPER
-90 VFNGFA
+90 VFNGFS
-96 GNAVIAIIA
+96 GTAVIAIIA

-117 VLNLTARFVMK
+117 VLNVAARFVVRLSGGK
-128 MARGME
+128 E
-134 SRLGLVINMVA
+134 SRLGLVINTVA
-145 SLFSAII
+145 SAFSAVI

-163 VSSRLS
+163 VSSRLA

-187 LTATNTT
+187 LTGTNTT
-194 LIANSPLIVLND
+194 LIANSALIVLND

-211 NANLPPGAHTIPRF
+211 NANLLPGAHTIPKF

-230 TPVGLT
+230 TPVGLA
-236 LAVIG
+236 LAAVG
-241 VLYFYFFGRKL
+241 VLYFYFFGHKVSPRR
-252 LPGHEDQ
+252 EDQ

-274 TYGIGGE
+274 TYGIVGE

-297 IGEVEQLH
+297 IGEVEQLYE
-305 DAPLIL
+305 APMIL

-324 ADHVIWVGSVLGVL
+324 ADHVIWVGSILGVL
-338 GPREQLNQF
+338 GPREQLNRF

-374 EVVIPPSSRFIKQ
+374 EVVIPPVSRFIKHT
-387 KIGELRL
+387 IGELRL

-408 EQIFRDDLRSVSLRA
+408 DEVFHDDVRSISLRA
-423 GDTLALHSNW
+423 GDTVVLHSNW
-433 RDLSLAAEDKDLVVV
+433 RDLTLAAEDKDLVVV
-448 TDIPKEEQRPG
+448 TDIPKDEQRPT
-459 KIWQAVGFFVLAK
+459 KIWQAVGFFLMAQG
-472 CLALFTQLDLSVAM
+472 LALFTDLDLSVAM
-486 MTGAIGMLLTG
+486 MTGAIAMLLSG

-511 TIFVTACLIPLGW
+511 TVFVIACLIPLGW

-533 WVAQV
+533 WLAQQV
-538 VLQHLGN
+538 VHYLGTS
-545 ASPYILQASLAI
+545 SPYVLQLALAV
-557 LTLLFSQVM
+557 LTLIFSHVM

-602 NTFLLSSGHPAL
+602 NTFLLASGHPAL
-614 MMVTGPGGYRGK
+614 MMVTGPGGYKSR
-626 DFLRVGIPLTLLV
+626 DFLRAGLPLTGAILA
-639 LVVTL
+639 VTL
-644 VVINLMFR
+644 IVINLMFH